1 MSEIK
6 GMLAPVGQNGFVEK
20 LCRSGQ
26 QTHLRTFCAPGA
38 LPNFGRSFMAMK
50 RLLA

>member
-26 QTHLRTFCAPGA
+26 QTHKWTFSLSFP
-38 LPNFGRSFMAMK
+38 PPETSRSFI
-50 RLLA
+50 RVSRPC